1 MTAGTNLGG
10 TGDAFL
16 DFTVFFLLGEFVLD
30 VELGLVDE
38 GLLFEVEVVLGLR
51 VVERERE
58 RDDD

>member
-51 VVERERE
+51 VVERER
-58 RDDD
+58 